1 MEAGFLL
8 AGRGRVGGG
17 ELLLAQE
24 GGIVLLEGF
33 GCMHVAARADAA
45 AAAAHGRHG
54 SLCVVEEVL
63 CCCCGEGGLGMSVGG
78 RREDGDG
85 TGIESE

>member
-1 MEAGFLL
+1 
-8 AGRGRVGGG
+8 
-17 ELLLAQE
+17 
-24 GGIVLLEGF
+24 
-33 GCMHVAARADAA
+33 
-45 AAAAHGRHG
+45 
-54 SLCVVEEVL
+54 VEEVL